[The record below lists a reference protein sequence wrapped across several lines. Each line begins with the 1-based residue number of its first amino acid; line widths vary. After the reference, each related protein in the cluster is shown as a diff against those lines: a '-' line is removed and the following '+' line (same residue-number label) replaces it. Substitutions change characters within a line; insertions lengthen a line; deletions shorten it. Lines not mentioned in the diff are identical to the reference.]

1 MNKEGEIKCC
11 NHVIKEMDY
20 DYDLEIQLPIVLRHE
35 DAVISFTL
43 GSDVISDETLSMI
56 FEDIDKELEREGY
69 GE

>member
-1 MNKEGEIKCC
+1 
-11 NHVIKEMDY
+11 MDY

-43 GSDVISDETLSMI
+43 GSDVISDETLAMI
-56 FEDIDKELEREGY
+56 FEDIDKELERKGY